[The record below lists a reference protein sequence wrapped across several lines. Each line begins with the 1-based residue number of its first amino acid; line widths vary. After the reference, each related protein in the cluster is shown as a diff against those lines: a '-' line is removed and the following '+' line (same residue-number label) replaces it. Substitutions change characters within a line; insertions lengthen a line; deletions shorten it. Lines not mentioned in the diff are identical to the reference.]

1 MQGLRTLTDEANAR
15 GVDDDFLVA
24 GDEGVERVDALHI
37 RTALLAG
44 ARGLVGLTAELGAIG
59 KHRLQGLAVKARD
72 GKLGQTLIDGPLMA
86 CVNGPGNLHARPRQ
100 GRRPANSL
108 SRYFDPQGRLVLI
121 IRASDDP

>member
-1 MQGLRTLTDEANAR
+1 MTVADTPLT
-15 GVDDDFLVA
+15 VA
-24 GDEGVERVDALHI
+24 VRVKP
-37 RTALLAG
+37 G
-44 ARGLVGLTAELGAIG
+44 ASR
-59 KHRLQGLAVKARD
+59 ARD

-86 CVNGPGNLHARPRQ
+86 RVNGPGNLHARPRQ